1 MPPGELER
9 SRRSDR
15 PRRSRRRRRH
25 EGIEVRHKRACGS
38 RLGRG
43 CSCSPSYQA
52 QVWVP
57 RDGRPIRRSFA
68 SLEEARAWRQETQ
81 VAVRRLS
88 VRAPSRVTVREAA
101 DAWVAAAEAGLV
113 RTRSGTP
120 YKPAALRTYGLA
132 LKTKLLPELGELRLS
147 NVTRNNVQDLVDGLL
162 RQGMAPS
169 SVSNAV
175 LPLRA
180 IYRRALDRGEV
191 GVNPTAKLALPASK
205 PRRLQL
211 PRPEQAAALI
221 VALPLRD
228 RALWATALYAGLRRG
243 ELQALTWANVD
254 LEQRLL
260 QVEHSWDPFA
270 GLIEPKSQ
278 AGKRRVPI
286 SETLRTHLI
295 THRLQQEPGEDGFLF
310 CRQDGRTPFEPTT
323 VLARARRA
331 WKRAGLRPIG
341 LQECRHTYASFMIAA
356 GVNTKALSTYMG
368 HCTITI
374 TLDRYGHL
382 LPGNERE
389 AANLLDSWLE
399 RAHEQRLD

>member
-1 MPPGELER
+1 MLPVDVPRG
-9 SRRSDR
+9 SAAVR
-15 PRRSRRRRRH
+15 PRRARRRRH
-25 EGIEVRHKRACGS
+25 VGIEVRHKRACGS
-38 RLGRG
+38 RFGCG

-57 RDGRPIRRSFA
+57 RDGRPIRRSFG

-101 DAWVAAAEAGLV
+101 EAWMAAAETGLV
-113 RTRSGTP
+113 RTRSGRP

-132 LKTKLLPELGELRLS
+132 LRTKLLPELGELRLS
-147 NVTRNNVQDLVDGLL
+147 SVTRNQVQDLVDGLL
-162 RQGMAPS
+162 RQGMASS

-180 IYRRALDRGEV
+180 IYRRALVRGEV
-191 GVNPTAKLALPASK
+191 AVNPTANLTLPAAE
-205 PRRLQL
+205 PRRLRV

-221 VALPLRD
+221 DALPLGD
-228 RALWATALYAGLRRG
+228 RAMWATALYAGLRRG

-254 LEQRLL
+254 LDQRLIR
-260 QVEHSWDPFA
+260 VEHSWDPFV
-270 GLIEPKSQ
+270 GLIEPKSE

-286 SETLRTHLI
+286 SETLRAHLI
-295 THRLQQEPGEDGFLF
+295 THRLWQERGGDGFLF
-310 CRQDGRTPFEPTT
+310 CRKDGRTPFEPTT

-331 WKRAGLRPIG
+331 WKRAGLDPIG
-341 LQECRHTYASFMIAA
+341 LHECRHTYASFMIAA

-368 HCTITI
+368 HSTITI

-389 AANLLDSWLE
+389 AASLLDRWLE
-399 RAHEQRLD
+399 AARRS